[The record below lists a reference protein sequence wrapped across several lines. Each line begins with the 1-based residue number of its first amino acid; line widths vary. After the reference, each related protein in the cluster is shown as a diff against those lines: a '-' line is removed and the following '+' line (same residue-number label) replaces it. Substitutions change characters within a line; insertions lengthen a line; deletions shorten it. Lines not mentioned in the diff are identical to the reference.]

1 MNQKNI
7 TKMLL
12 FVLLI
17 ILHIAV
23 VSATEVSNDTTST
36 DAVGTTGTI
45 GDTVDI
51 DKSVSNKN
59 MKGNLKLSTKTYD
72 VNDFDTLHNAL
83 TNNTYDTVNINIKSD
98 ITLKNN
104 TNVNDA
110 IKTLNIEGNNKTIN
124 GNNTY
129 QFLKITSGTI
139 TINNIK
145 IINCNSTYG
154 GAIYNNGGNLRIDNS
169 SFNNN
174 FARYGGAIYNPEGD
188 LKIVNSLFNNNNASV
203 YGGAIHNQ
211 EDDLKIVNSLFNNNT
226 AISGGAINN
235 YGCDLKIVNS
245 SFNNNTAR
253 VGVIRNYEGVLRIE
267 NCSFNN
273 NSVREAGVIDNHRSD
288 FKIVNSLFN
297 NNTARDKGV
306 IRNYEGVL
314 RIENC
319 SFNNNTARDK
329 GVIRNYEGVLRIK
342 NCSFNN
348 NSAREGGVIY
358 NYEGVLRIDNSSFNN
373 NSAREGGVI
382 DNYKG
387 VLRIDNSSFNNNTAI
402 KGGVIYSYY
411 GNVTITFSYFKNN
424 KVNVSGDMMFIEGG
438 NFIAKNNRF
447 ISNYH
452 ESRGNIITRLVNNTQ
467 FVNNIFGEETVFI
480 NSMNVI
486 NGKYVLTTKVF
497 KEPSLY
503 DGMSYVK
510 VNTGRVSYTLDGKW
524 IGSINVRNESS
535 WIVFDMPSVG
545 NHTVIA
551 TYIDRNGK
559 LISTDTFSFEKI
571 AGVNVLLK
579 TFNIKFSENSNPENV
594 ILIMGVKDDYGNN
607 INNGRIYYNLNGW
620 IGSTVVKNG
629 SSRINFNYT
638 YEKVIFKAT
647 YIDSNNIIPHNI
659 FTKVLDLPVLRY
671 EKGYKNSP
679 QLMINSMN
687 IINGK
692 YVLTTKIRLGNSTVF
707 PGRVSYTLDGKW
719 IGSTYVQHGSSWIVF
734 DMPSVGNHTIA
745 ATFIDTDGNP
755 LITDNFTFEKIAD
768 INLLFNQISL
778 KDGVATVVNYVK
790 DDHGNNVNNGRVSY
804 SLNGKLIGNTGV
816 KNGSSK
822 INFDYTNT
830 TNTLK
835 ATYITNNNT
844 PKNIYTK
851 TLDLNVYS

>member
-129 QFLKITSGTI
+129 QFLSITSGTI

-154 GAIYNNGGNLRIDNS
+154 GAIYNNGGNLRIEKS

-203 YGGAIHNQ
+203 YGGAINNQ

-226 AISGGAINN
+226 AISGGAINS
-235 YGCDLKIVNS
+235 YGRDLKIVNS
-245 SFNNNTAR
+245 SFNNNSAR
-253 VGVIRNYEGVLRIE
+253 EG
-267 NCSFNN
+267 
-273 NSVREAGVIDNHRSD
+273 
-288 FKIVNSLFN
+288 
-297 NNTARDKGV
+297 GV

-447 ISNYH
+447 ISYP
-452 ESRGNIITRLVNNTQ
+452 ESRGNIVTRLVNNTQ

-778 KDGVATVVNYVK
+778 KDGVVTVVNYVK

-804 SLNGKLIGNTGV
+804 SLNGKLIGSNGV

-844 PKNIYTK
+844 PENIYTK